1 MTHRATAV
9 SYIPQHLGTGN
20 SKKKEAMVEKW
31 MQRKNFRQ
39 LCEELEEKKGEEWRI
54 SATEF

>member
-1 MTHRATAV
+1 
-9 SYIPQHLGTGN
+9 
-20 SKKKEAMVEKW
+20 MVEKW

-39 LCEELEEKKGEEWRI
+39 LCEELEEKKGAEWRI